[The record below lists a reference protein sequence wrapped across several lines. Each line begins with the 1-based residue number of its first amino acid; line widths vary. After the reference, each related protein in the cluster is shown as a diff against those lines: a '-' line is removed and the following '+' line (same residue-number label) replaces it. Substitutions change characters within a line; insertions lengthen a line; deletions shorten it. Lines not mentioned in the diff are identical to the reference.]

1 MTGYGLVELASS
13 IEEIGDVAKNKD
25 KHYDNSKFL
34 LTCFNSVLQINLC
47 FTMALR
53 NFIKT
58 IIHWG
63 AQKNLTVSSSALI
76 GRVVQTISLKL
87 SV

>member
-34 LTCFNSVLQINLC
+34 LTCFNSVLQINL
-47 FTMALR
+47 
-53 NFIKT
+53 
-58 IIHWG
+58 
-63 AQKNLTVSSSALI
+63 
-76 GRVVQTISLKL
+76 
-87 SV
+87 